1 MKNPFA
7 NLKNHPVQEVRRRF
21 ARRIVR
27 WIFGA
32 CRGPVNAQPLPVIG
46 IHRILVSHPSHT
58 LGNTL
63 LLTPLLGELQRVY
76 PGAEIDVLAR
86 SPVAHEI
93 FGGFSNV
100 RRIYQLPR
108 HALATPWRLI
118 RSVRAMRSQHYD
130 LAIDPC
136 VRSQSDRIG
145 VLLAK
150 ATWKLGY
157 IGASKSGPLTHGIT
171 GSGNVHHNGKLP
183 VYLLHR
189 AIESADPKI
198 YPPLDIGLTAH
209 ERARGA
215 HALAS
220 LLATDAMSLPP
231 LIGIFGNATGS
242 KALGNDWWQRFAR
255 RLSDCSRGYRI
266 VELLPAAGISLLGD
280 RFPTFYTSDIRRL
293 AGVLSQLALFISAD
307 CGVMHLAC
315 AAGARTFGLFS
326 VTDPQEWGP
335 YGEHD
340 AIIEIG
346 MRSPEQIVD
355 ALPPVPLPKVATLNA
370 GNTTLNFSSAAQ
382 AAA

>member
-1 MKNPFA
+1 MQNPFA
-7 NLKNHPVQEVRRRF
+7 NMKSHPIQEVRRRV

-27 WIFGA
+27 WVFGS

-63 LLTPLLGELQRVY
+63 LLTPLLGELQRIY

-118 RSVRAMRSQHYD
+118 LSVRAMRSQHYD

-145 VLLAK
+145 VLLAR

-171 GSGNVHHNGKLP
+171 SSGDVHHNGKLP

-189 AIESADPKI
+189 AVESANPKA
-198 YPPLDIGLTAH
+198 YPPLDIGLTAQ
-209 ERARGA
+209 ERACGA
-215 HALAS
+215 SVLARLLGTDGAS
-220 LLATDAMSLPP
+220 LLV
-231 LIGIFGNATGS
+231 IGIFGNATGA
-242 KALGNDWWQRFAR
+242 KALGSEWWQRFAR
-255 RLSDCSRGYRI
+255 RLGERSQGYRI
-266 VELLPAAGISLLGD
+266 VELLPAAGASLLNNE
-280 RFPTFYTSDIRRL
+280 FPTYYSSDIRRL

-315 AAGARTFGLFS
+315 ASGTRTFGLFS

-335 YGEHD
+335 YGEQD

-355 ALPPVPLPKVATLNA
+355 ALPPLPILKVATIHA
-370 GNTTLNFSSAAQ
+370 GNTMLNCSSAAQ